1 MIRRRGSIR
10 AAWVVLVGAI
20 LLSGPAIESS
30 PGTEKIV
37 KEARETVE
45 ATREYTA
52 QQKEAFQQ
60 KVHEELAA
68 VQKQI
73 SALQGRAHDISA
85 ATRADL
91 QESIAELEKKREAA
105 REQLNTLRAATDD
118 KWNSLKTGMD
128 AALDEI
134 KSSYR
139 KAVSRLP

>member
-1 MIRRRGSIR
+1 MIRRRR
-10 AAWVVLVGAI
+10 LFLAAWVACAGAI
-20 LLSGPAIESS
+20 LFSGPAPESS
-30 PGTEKIV
+30 AGTDKIV
-37 KEARETVE
+37 KEARETVD

-73 SALQGRAHDISA
+73 SALQGKARDVSS

-91 QESIAELEKKREAA
+91 QESIAELEKKRDAA